1 MKLYFIPRLPV
12 DKKYSPAKGITLVEV
27 LLTVSLL
34 GLIIAAITPFIRTVH
49 TAWNTGDRK
58 IQLQQNAR
66 VGLDIISRF
75 ARQATRL
82 MNISDT
88 GQGNFIKFKDPL
100 DNLTIIF
107 YHNIPGSPYFSG
119 NSGLISENDL
129 VMQTIESDPSGTP
142 IINNALLAKSLSD
155 FEIYFRDKNGQLT
168 AQANDVGYID
178 IKMNVTDSENL
189 IPDSIDLAT
198 SITIRSEVRMKPV
211 WIASNTFVIELST
224 DNWIAGFSTPACV
237 SVNSDTGECWVAD
250 TGNNRIKKLTALG
263 VVELNRAGFNQ
274 PRSVSANPT
283 TGECWVADTG
293 NNRIVK
299 LSSSGAILLNLGGF
313 QQPRSVSANPT
324 TGECWV
330 ADTGNNRIVKLS
342 AQGSILAN
350 ISDSWQSNYVS
361 VNPATGECW
370 VADTDK
376 DQVRK
381 ISPGG
386 KILLTRK
393 GLKDPQAISVN
404 PATGDCWVADTGANR
419 IKKLSADKGALLL
432 NLKDFNRP
440 LSISVDGDTGDC
452 WVADTDNNQIIKL
465 DAAGNEELRL
475 SGFSLPSAISLTR

>member
-1 MKLYFIPRLPV
+1 MKIHKMKLYFIPRLPV

-299 LSSSGAILLNLGGF
+299 LS
-313 QQPRSVSANPT
+313 
-324 TGECWV
+324 
-330 ADTGNNRIVKLS
+330 